1 MGRDGTLWSCVKRV
15 PLMQVKAKEESTK
28 KTVSPSNTLNLL
40 SYLLI
45 ILRSPGFTQSDQY

>member
-1 MGRDGTLWSCVKRV
+1 MGRDGTFWSCVKRV

-40 SYLLI
+40 SYSLI